1 MRKKVIILFIGIF
14 LLSLISLF
22 LLSRLMT
29 IKHLVVIGI
38 SNITDSQVKQA
49 IGIKEGSSILYPSSK
64 ILYERLK
71 KIPWIKDAVIR
82 KDLNG
87 TLTVYIKESTPVAI
101 ALYEKK
107 AYLIDNEGRVLED
120 FSEKINNVKI
130 FLPVLRDIDPF
141 KNMETLVAAIEL
153 INFLSSKNMISS
165 NDDIVLTGSNPDD
178 LSLYVNQIK
187 LIFGKGDLETKLAK
201 YSLIVEEIRK
211 RGLRVQ
217 YIDLRFPEKVVVKTL
232 E

>member
-141 KNMETLVAAIEL
+141 KNKETLVAAIEL

>member
-141 KNMETLVAAIEL
+141 KNKETLVGAIEL

-178 LSLYVNQIK
+178 LSLYVNQIE